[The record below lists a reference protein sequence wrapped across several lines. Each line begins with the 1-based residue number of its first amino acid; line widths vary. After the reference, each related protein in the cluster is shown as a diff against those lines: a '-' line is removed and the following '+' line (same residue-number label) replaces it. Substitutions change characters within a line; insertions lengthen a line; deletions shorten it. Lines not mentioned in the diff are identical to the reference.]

1 MFSRLRRFRIPIS
14 LALIALIALSILFLK
29 NGITSAW
36 QSDQQE
42 EAIYLKSPNCFTH
55 KDASEVDQSLPPC
68 QNLGATVIAKPQKTL
83 MEYNHI
89 DGVSHLTTHGSFTLQ
104 YTNGYTQTVGDIY
117 SDMWNSTPIGSQ
129 VAVVL
134 WRGQVKDVDA
144 NGYHQSIYDG
154 KNLTR
159 AAVGLMPWIV
169 IGLVSFACL
178 SLLWKLPDG
187 SVRMAL

>member
-68 QNLGATVIAKPQKTL
+68 QNLGATIIAKPQNTVVDHRRSGD
-83 MEYNHI
+83 YPR
-89 DGVSHLTTHGSFTLQ
+89 THQFFTLQ

-144 NGYHQSIYDG
+144 NGYHQSVYDG

-159 AAVGLMPWIV
+159 AAAGLTPWIV
-169 IGLVSFACL
+169 IGLVSSACL
-178 SLLWKLPDG
+178 SLLWKLTN
-187 SVRMAL
+187 SEARMAL